1 MPVPK
6 LGGAGGVEH
15 DPGQIVR
22 TGLGIG
28 ANIVRSKS
36 HTTPVTQLRQR
47 DRILGPS
54 GKVAD
59 THIHPI
65 PWIGRLLTLKLFLE
79 EGK

>member
-1 MPVPK
+1 MMPVPK
-6 LGGAGGVEH
+6 YGSTGRIENY
-15 DPGQIVR
+15 PRKIIR
-22 TGLGIG
+22 TWLGIG

-65 PWIGRLLTLKLFLE
+65 PWVRGLVALKLFFE
-79 EGK
+79 